1 MQRRREC
8 ALGILGAAVG
18 TVAVMAYLRRVEPW
32 SRTWGATPAEI
43 AAALPIDDLVVAGAP
58 ATTRAITVHAPIED
72 AWEWLVQIGQDRAG
86 FYSYT
91 RLENLV
97 GARMHNA
104 DSVHADW
111 QQRAR
116 GDTIWLA
123 DPARWGTRGRQVVA
137 LVEPPRALVMTSPDD
152 FDRLE
157 RGERARAAWGFF
169 LVPSGDQSTRFVVR
183 SSGGP
188 VGDHVFDGIHFLMEQ
203 RMMRGLR
210 DRAEAAT
217 S

>member
-1 MQRRREC
+1 MERRHEY
-8 ALGILGAAVG
+8 AFGILGAAVG
-18 TVAVMAYLRRVEPW
+18 AIAVMAYLRRVEAW
-32 SRTWGATPAEI
+32 SRTWGATADEI

-58 ATTRAITVHAPIED
+58 ATTRAITVRAPIED
-72 AWEWLVQIGQDRAG
+72 VWEWLVQIGQDRAG

-97 GARMHNA
+97 GARMQNA
-104 DSVHADW
+104 DAVHADW

-137 LVEPPRALVMTSPDD
+137 LVDPPRALVMTSPDD

-157 RGERARAAWGFF
+157 RGERAHAAWGFF
-169 LVPSGDQSTRFVVR
+169 LVPSGDRSTRFVVR

-188 VGDHVFDGIHFLMEQ
+188 VGAHVFDGIHFLMEQ

>member
-1 MQRRREC
+1 MPRRTEY
-8 ALGILGAAVG
+8 ALGVVGATLGLAALV
-18 TVAVMAYLRRVEPW
+18 AYLRRVEPW
-32 SRTWGATPAEI
+32 SRTWGATDAEI
-43 AAALPIDDLVVAGAP
+43 AAPLPIDDLVVEGAP
-58 ATTRAITVHAPIED
+58 ATTRAITVHAPIDD
-72 AWEWLVQIGQDRAG
+72 AWAWLVQIGQDRAG

-104 DSVHADW
+104 DSVHAEW
-111 QQRAR
+111 QERAR

-123 DPARWGTRGRQVVA
+123 DPARWGTRGQQVVA
-137 LVEPPRALVMTSPDD
+137 LVDPPRALVMTSPDD

-157 RGERARAAWGFF
+157 RGERAHAAWGFF
-169 LVPSGDQSTRFVVR
+169 LVPNGERSTRFVVR

-188 VGDHVFDGIHFLMEQ
+188 VGAHVFDGIHFLMEQ

-210 DRAEAAT
+210 DRAEAVT